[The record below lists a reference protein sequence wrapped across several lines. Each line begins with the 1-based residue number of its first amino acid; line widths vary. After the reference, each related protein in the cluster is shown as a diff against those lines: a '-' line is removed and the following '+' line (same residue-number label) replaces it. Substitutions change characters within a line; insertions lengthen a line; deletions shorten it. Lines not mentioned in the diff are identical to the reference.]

1 MNSMYKINEQ
11 LTFEEISN
19 EDINN
24 AKRLLKENDLCYND
38 IPKENLDIFKVLE
51 GNVIVGYLG
60 LEHYGS
66 DAVLRAVVIKDNFR
80 GLNLGRTMTLLG
92 IDAAKDMGIKSLYL
106 LTLTAKDFF
115 SKLGFKVMARKDVPE
130 KVGKSEEFLNFC
142 PDTAICM
149 MLSL

>member
-1 MNSMYKINEQ
+1 MYKINEQ
-11 LTFEEISN
+11 LTFNKINN
-19 EDINN
+19 EDVND
-24 AKRLLKENDLCYND
+24 AKTLLKENNLCYTD
-38 IPKENLDIFKVLE
+38 IPKENLDIFKVLDS
-51 GNVIVGYLG
+51 NVIVGYLG

-80 GLNLGRTMTLLG
+80 GLNLGRTMTLSG
-92 IDAAKDMGIKSLYL
+92 IDAAREMGIESLYL

-130 KVGKSEEFLNFC
+130 AVGKSEEFLNFC

>member
-1 MNSMYKINEQ
+1 MYKINEQ
-11 LTFEEISN
+11 LTFDKINN
-19 EDINN
+19 EDVND
-24 AKRLLKENDLCYND
+24 AKTLLKENNLCYTD
-38 IPKENLDIFKVLE
+38 IPKENLDIFKVLD
-51 GNVIVGYLG
+51 NNMIVGYLG

-66 DAVLRAVVIKDNFR
+66 DAVLRAVVIKDNLR
-80 GLNLGRTMTLLG
+80 GLKLGRKMTLLG
-92 IDAAKDMGIKSLYL
+92 IDAARSRGIKSLYL

-130 KVGKSEEFLNFC
+130 AVGKSEEFLKFC

>member
-1 MNSMYKINEQ
+1 MSKINEQ
-11 LTFEEISN
+11 LTFEKISN
-19 EDINN
+19 RDIND
-24 AKRLLKENDLCYND
+24 AKALLKENDLCYTD
-38 IPKENLDIFKVLE
+38 IPKENLDIFKVLDS
-51 GNVIVGYLG
+51 NMIVGYLG

-92 IDAAKDMGIKSLYL
+92 IDAARDMGFKSLYL
-106 LTLTAKDFF
+106 LTITAKDFF
-115 SKLGFKVMARKDVPE
+115 SKFGFKVMARKDVPE
-130 KVGKSEEFLNFC
+130 AVGKSEEFLNFC

>member
-1 MNSMYKINEQ
+1 MNNPDSISDQ
-11 LTFEEISN
+11 LTFEKIN
-19 EDINN
+19 REDTNDV
-24 AKRLLKENDLCYND
+24 KMLLKENDLCYAD
-38 IPKENLDIFKVLE
+38 IPKENLDIFKVLDS
-51 GNVIVGYLG
+51 NVIVGYLG

-115 SKLGFKVMARKDVPE
+115 SKLGFKVMARNDVPE
-130 KVGKSEEFLNFC
+130 AVGKSEEFLNLC
-142 PDTAICM
+142 PDTATCM

>member
-1 MNSMYKINEQ
+1 MYKINEQ

-51 GNVIVGYLG
+51 GKVIVGYLG

-66 DAVLRAVVIKDNFR
+66 DAVLRSVVIKDNFR
-80 GLNLGRTMTLLG
+80 GKNFGRKITLLG
-92 IDAAKDMGIKSLYL
+92 IDAARNRGIKSLYL
-106 LTLTAKDFF
+106 LTITAKNFF
-115 SKLGFKVMARKDVPE
+115 FKFGFKVMVRKDVPE
-130 KVGKSEEFLNFC
+130 AIGKSEEFLNFC
-142 PDTAICM
+142 PDTATCM